1 MALNALAVL
10 LTLGQLGACIPVP
23 QDTGSDLTILINNDL
38 LGERIKLNRFSSA
51 DLAVIKGPE
60 SPSADSGLILL
71 TSRSREAAAADC
83 AALGEQLWEPSII
96 APGLKTASIQP
107 NLDYLTYENKYRSSQ
122 QYWIAPDASRPRVID
137 GEGNIKVVSH
147 RLNLPALCT
156 QSAPFSNS
164 TYQDTSRQWQVT
176 VHSNNEYLTG

>member
-10 LTLGQLGACIPVP
+10 LILGQLGACIPVP
-23 QDTGSDLTILINNDL
+23 QDIGSDLTILINNDL
-38 LGERIKLNRFSSA
+38 LGERIKLNRSSSA

-83 AALGEQLWEPSII
+83 AALGEQLWEP
-96 APGLKTASIQP
+96 GLKTASIQP

-122 QYWIAPDASRPRVID
+122 QYWIAPDASRSRVID
-137 GEGNIKVVSH
+137 GEGNIKVSQPSSQFASPLHSVGTLLELDIS
-147 RLNLPALCT
+147 RYEPSMASD
-156 QSAPFSNS
+156 SAFK
-164 TYQDTSRQWQVT
+164 Q
-176 VHSNNEYLTG
+176 

>member
-10 LTLGQLGACIPVP
+10 LILGQLGACIPVP
-23 QDTGSDLTILINNDL
+23 QDIGSDLTILINNDL
-38 LGERIKLNRFSSA
+38 LGERIKLNRSYSA

-60 SPSADSGLILL
+60 SPSGDSGLIVL

-83 AALGEQLWEPSII
+83 AALGEQLWE
-96 APGLKTASIQP
+96 PGLKTASIQP

-176 VHSNNEYLTG
+176 LHSNNEYLTG